1 MKYNVIYFTLAAFL
15 LAGCPGGNNAGT
27 DGTTPAQNAKAPM
40 IADPAECKNIYEG
53 NNLYRQFICRGSET
67 PRMINPAT
75 DKISA
80 NPEHDKCN
88 EVPVYYKNKKYG
100 PKYGHYFVLV
110 DSTEGYAEE
119 QYKLLLN
126 QLIDKDNIK
135 LMGPYDKISIINIAG
150 DGPQAEELEPIF
162 AKCIPRSG
170 QEGTMY
176 GLLHSKT
183 SGDTTKNKMVAAAN
197 TFNTKLE
204 EAGDSFSQ
212 LSNVKGEYSQIIEQI
227 KVLSTKTPLDFASDY
242 EYRKIIIFSDLM
254 QNSRS
259 MSLLRSCRDK
269 GSCISYDDLK
279 AGYDTKLWESLK
291 PEFGINPPEVFVY
304 YLRCKHD
311 RDMDIGLIELWQ
323 SYFDEIG
330 IKMSYDIET
339 SCQDIE
345 PSGKKS

>member
-1 MKYNVIYFTLAAFL
+1 MKYNVTYFALATML
-15 LAGCPGGNNAGT
+15 LLVTSCGGG
-27 DGTTPAQNAKAPM
+27 GSSAKGPM
-40 IADPAECKNIYEG
+40 AADPLECNNIFEG
-53 NNLYRQFICRGSET
+53 NNLYKQFICRGSET
-67 PRMINPAT
+67 PRMINADT
-75 DKISA
+75 DRNSV
-80 NPEHDKCN
+80 NPDHDNCN
-88 EVPVYYKNKKYG
+88 ETPVIYNNQKYG

-126 QLIDKDNIK
+126 QLIDKDNIR

-162 AKCIPRSG
+162 AGCIPRNG
-170 QEGTMY
+170 KEGTMY
-176 GLLHSKT
+176 GSLHST
-183 SGDTTKNKMVAAAN
+183 ISGETTRNRMAGSAQ
-197 TFNTKLE
+197 TFSQQLE
-204 EAGDSFSQ
+204 TAGDSFSQ

-254 QNSRS
+254 QNSKS
-259 MSLLRSCRDK
+259 MSLIRSCRDQ

-279 AGYDTKLWESLK
+279 AKYDPKLWEGLK

-311 RDMDIGLIELWQ
+311 RDMDIGLVELWE

-345 PSGKKS
+345 PSGKRS